1 MFVFRRVGIA
11 PALSFTRNIFTGVS
25 KLDKKKL
32 VEIIAEM
39 AEPIVKEQGLELV
52 DVEYV
57 REKDW
62 FLRIYI
68 NKLEGIDIDD
78 CSIVSSKL
86 TKLLD
91 ETDPIKEKYYLEVSS
106 PGIDRPLK
114 KDKDFQANY
123 GKKVD
128 VQLFAPINGKKE
140 FVGILMSHSDLLI
153 VLKVDEEEFELE
165 RKAVARIRPH
175 IEF

>member
-1 MFVFRRVGIA
+1 M
-11 PALSFTRNIFTGVS
+11 GVR
-25 KLDKKKL
+25 KVDKKKL
-32 VEIIAEM
+32 VELLTDM
-39 AEPIVKEQGLELV
+39 AEPIVKEYGLELV

-62 FLRIYI
+62 FLRVYI
-68 NKLEGIDIDD
+68 NKPGGIDIDD
-78 CSIVSSKL
+78 CSVVSSKL
-86 TKLLD
+86 TKVLD
-91 ETDPIKEKYYLEVSS
+91 ERDPIKEKYYLEVSS

-128 VQLFAPINGKKE
+128 VQLFAPRDGKKE
-140 FVGILMSHSDLLI
+140 LVGVLNSHSDMLI
-153 VLKVDEEEFELE
+153 NITVDELEIELE
-165 RKAVARIRPH
+165 RKAVASIRPH

>member
-1 MFVFRRVGIA
+1 M
-11 PALSFTRNIFTGVS
+11 
-25 KLDKKKL
+25 DKKKL
-32 VEIIAEM
+32 VELLTDM
-39 AEPIVKEQGLELV
+39 AEPIVKEYGLELV

-62 FLRIYI
+62 FLRVYI
-68 NKLEGIDIDD
+68 NKPGGIDIDD
-78 CSIVSSKL
+78 CSVVSSKL
-86 TKLLD
+86 TKVLD
-91 ETDPIKEKYYLEVSS
+91 ERDPIKEKYYLEVSS

-128 VQLFAPINGKKE
+128 VQLFAPRDGKKE
-140 FVGILMSHSDLLI
+140 LVGVLNSHSDMLI
-153 VLKVDEEEFELE
+153 NITVDELEIELE
-165 RKAVARIRPH
+165 RKAVASIRPH

>member
-1 MFVFRRVGIA
+1 V
-11 PALSFTRNIFTGVS
+11 
-25 KLDKKKL
+25 DKKKL
-32 VEIIAEM
+32 VELLTDM
-39 AEPIVKEQGLELV
+39 AEPIVKEYGLELV

-62 FLRIYI
+62 FLRVYI
-68 NKLEGIDIDD
+68 NKPGGIDIDD
-78 CSIVSSKL
+78 CSVVSSKL
-86 TKLLD
+86 TKVLD
-91 ETDPIKEKYYLEVSS
+91 ERDPIKEKYYLEVSS

-128 VQLFAPINGKKE
+128 VQLFAPRDGEKE
-140 FVGILMSHSDLLI
+140 FVGVLNSHSDMLI
-153 VLKVDEEEFELE
+153 NITVDELEIELD
-165 RKAVARIRPH
+165 RKAVASIRPH